1 MIRRTHQALMA
12 VALTCVL
19 AACGGTTGAGG
30 SGAGSSGGD
39 VQGVQGKT
47 ISIGSSAILSGPQVA
62 YATIDEALT
71 AYFDTVNAKGG
82 VNGYTFKVVR
92 QDNAYTAAQSVA
104 VARSLAL
111 QEKVFALSVAGTTP
125 TSAVLP
131 IAEQLKL
138 PITFIANADLVTNTK
153 PNVYGLEPSFSR
165 VALFDAD
172 YALTQL
178 GTKKIG
184 YAYSDDPLGQPALAA
199 LPAYVKTKGGTLTTV
214 GFPTTATDYSSY
226 ASKLQAS
233 GAEAVIVF
241 GGPAN
246 LAGLQRAA
254 NSIGFK
260 PKWISLFASVTPA
273 YLDLAGPLAEGTYF
287 DNFLET
293 LGSDTPSVKQ
303 FKEVVGAKDPKAVSL
318 LGELGWTN
326 AALIADGVRD
336 ATNNG
341 GKLSW
346 KSFEDSLNKLTK
358 AHVGV
363 WPDVTFTES
372 SHSGA
377 VSANILQVKNG
388 AFTPVT
394 EFKPLPEKP

>member
-1 MIRRTHQALMA
+1 MIRRTHKIFMA
-12 VALTCVL
+12 TALTCVL
-19 AACGGTTGAGG
+19 AACGSTSGSGG
-30 SGAGSSGGD
+30 SGD
-39 VQGVQGKT
+39 EVQGVQGKT

-62 YATIDEALT
+62 YAQIDEALG
-71 AYFDTVNAKGG
+71 AYFDAVNAKGG
-82 VNGYTFKVVR
+82 VNGYTFKIVR

-131 IAEQLKL
+131 IADQLKL
-138 PITFIANADLVTNTK
+138 PITFIANADLVEKTK

-178 GTKKIG
+178 GAKNIG
-184 YAYSDDPLGQPALAA
+184 YAYSDDPLGQPALNV
-199 LPAYVKTKGGTLTTV
+199 LPSYVKSKGGNLTTV

-226 ASKLQAS
+226 VSKLQAS

-246 LAGLQRAA
+246 MAGLQRAA
-254 NSIGFK
+254 NSISFK
-260 PKWISLFASVTPA
+260 PKWIGLFASVTPS
-273 YLDLAGPLAEGTYF
+273 YIDLAGPLAEGTYF

-293 LGSDTPSVKQ
+293 LGSDTPTVKE
-303 FKEVVGAKDPKAVSL
+303 FKEVVGAKDPKALSL

-326 AALIADGVRD
+326 GALITEGVRG

-346 KSFEDSLNKLTK
+346 KSFQDSLNKLTN

-377 VSANILQVKNG
+377 VSANVLQVKNG
-388 AFTPVT
+388 KFTPVA

>member
-1 MIRRTHQALMA
+1 MIRRTHQILVAT
-12 VALTCVL
+12 ALTCVL
-19 AACGGTTGAGG
+19 AACGSTTG
-30 SGAGSSGGD
+30 GSSGSGD
-39 VQGVQGKT
+39 EVQGVQGKT

-62 YATIDEALT
+62 YAQIDEALA
-71 AYFDTVNAKGG
+71 AYFDNINAKGG

-138 PITFIANADLVTNTK
+138 PITFIANADLVTKTQ

-184 YAYSDDPLGQPALAA
+184 YAYSDDPLGQPALDV
-199 LPAYVKTKGGTLTTV
+199 LPAYVKSKGGTLTTV

-246 LAGLQRAA
+246 MAGLQRAA

-260 PKWISLFASVTPA
+260 PKWIGLFASVTPS

-303 FKEVVGAKDPKAVSL
+303 FKEVVGAKDPKALSL

-326 AALIADGVRD
+326 GALITEGVRG

-346 KSFEDSLNKLTK
+346 KSFQDSLSKLTN
-358 AHVGV
+358 ANVGV

-377 VSANILQVKNG
+377 VSSNVLQVKNG
-388 AFTPVT
+388 TFTPLT
-394 EFKPLPEKP
+394 DFKPLPEKP

>member
-1 MIRRTHQALMA
+1 MIRRTHKIFMA
-12 VALTCVL
+12 TALTCVL
-19 AACGGTTGAGG
+19 AACGSTSGSGG
-30 SGAGSSGGD
+30 SGD
-39 VQGVQGKT
+39 EVQGVQGKT

-62 YATIDEALT
+62 YAQIDEALG
-71 AYFDTVNAKGG
+71 AYFDAVNAKGG
-82 VNGYTFKVVR
+82 VNGYTFKIVR

-131 IAEQLKL
+131 IADQLKL
-138 PITFIANADLVTNTK
+138 PITFIANADLVEKTK

-178 GTKKIG
+178 GAKNIG
-184 YAYSDDPLGQPALAA
+184 YAYSDDPLGQPALNV
-199 LPAYVKTKGGTLTTV
+199 LPSYVKSKGGNLTTV

-226 ASKLQAS
+226 VSKLQAS

-246 LAGLQRAA
+246 MAGLQRAA

-260 PKWISLFASVTPA
+260 PKWIGLFASVTPS
-273 YLDLAGPLAEGTYF
+273 YIDLAGPLAEGTYF

-293 LGSDTPSVKQ
+293 LGSDTPTVKE
-303 FKEVVGAKDPKAVSL
+303 FKEVVGAKDPKALSL

-326 AALIADGVRD
+326 GALITEGVRG

-346 KSFEDSLNKLTK
+346 KSFQDSLNKLTN

-377 VSANILQVKNG
+377 VSANVLQVKNG
-388 AFTPVT
+388 KFTPVA